1 MACGISAFAIGTF
14 GHLRTEPFSKVG
26 RHAVLFPCCLG
37 AKSGEAQPSSSNVMA
52 ESAFQGQRD
61 GRRCR
66 LGST

>member
-1 MACGISAFAIGTF
+1 MVCGSSASAIGTF
-14 GHLRTEPFSKVG
+14 GHVRTEPFSKVG
-26 RHAVLFPCCLG
+26 RHPVLFPCCVG

>member
-1 MACGISAFAIGTF
+1 MACVISAIAIGTF